1 MTEDLPPLL
10 PSQTPPGDTLP
21 ARQRATAAQT
31 RLNAAEWGLLSV
43 LTLMQFAVT
52 VDFIMMAPL
61 GPQLMRVFTIN
72 TEEFGYTVSAYAF
85 GAALSGFS
93 AAFFLDRFDR
103 KRALLVLFAGFT
115 LGTFACALAPGY
127 HAMLA
132 ARFVTGVFGGVC
144 GGVVLAIVG
153 DAIPEVRRA
162 TAMGTVM
169 SAFALASALGVPA
182 GLWMAERG
190 WHRPFLVLGSLCA
203 VILPFALWL
212 LPRSDSHLRKAAR
225 TESAGARMWT
235 VLANGTHLRAFG
247 LMAGLTTAGFMV
259 VPFIST
265 YMVRNVGMTESQLK
279 YNFLSGGVFTLFSM
293 NLIGRLADMFG
304 RLRLFS
310 IMAVLSSGAVL
321 WLTHLGA
328 APILLAIAVSTVF
341 MVTMTGRFVPA
352 IAMITGSA
360 EARHRGGF
368 MSLNSCVQQ
377 TFSGLGTNLGGYL
390 LIDQAH
396 QPLRNYGLIGW
407 VAAGLAIACI
417 GLAAR
422 PAPPGGLVRATR
434 GGRGREHRLK
444 HFSGRPAGL
453 FKAPDAPW
461 RAPATRAGR
470 LPVLARRP

>member
-1 MTEDLPPLL
+1 MTKDLLPDVPPPLS
-10 PSQTPPGDTLP
+10 PDDTPPV
-21 ARQRATAAQT
+21 RQRATAAQT
-31 RLNAAEWGLLSV
+31 RLSTAEWGLLAV

-52 VDFIMMAPL
+52 VDFIIIAPL

-72 TEEFGYTVSAYAF
+72 TEQFGYTVAAYAF
-85 GAALSGFS
+85 GAALSSFS

-103 KRALLVLFAGFT
+103 KRSLLVLFTGFT
-115 LGTFACALAPGY
+115 VGTFCCALAPGY

-132 ARFVTGVFGGVC
+132 ARFATGMFGGVC

-182 GLWMAERG
+182 GLWLAEDG
-190 WHRPFLVLGSLCA
+190 WHRPFLILGSLCA
-203 VILPFALWL
+203 VIIPCALWL
-212 LPRSDSHLRKAAR
+212 LPRSDSHLRNAAR
-225 TESAGARMWT
+225 TESAGARMAA

-265 YMVRNVGMTESQLK
+265 YMVRNVGLTESQLK
-279 YNFLSGGVFTLFSM
+279 YNFLSGGVCTLFSM
-293 NLIGRLADMFG
+293 NLIGRLADMYG
-304 RLRLFS
+304 RLRLFT

-328 APILLAIAVSTVF
+328 APVLLAIGVTTVF

-377 TFSGLGTNLGGYL
+377 MFSGRGTSLGGYL
-390 LIDQAH
+390 LIDQNDH
-396 QPLRNYGLIGW
+396 PLRNYGLIGW
-407 VAAGLAIACI
+407 IAAGLAIACI

-422 PAPPGGLVRATR
+422 LRRPVASPAPHDVAAVESMG
-434 GGRGREHRLK
+434 
-444 HFSGRPAGL
+444 
-453 FKAPDAPW
+453 
-461 RAPATRAGR
+461 
-470 LPVLARRP
+470 